1 MQKPKGVKQRL
12 NWGSI
17 KAMVKSGVKPA
28 EISRIYNGA
37 VTASQIYRKRAKW
50 AKDDYFNSDKYAK
63 YRTPQYIAWRTACL
77 RRDNYKCVVCG
88 RGRPAPLQVDHIIA
102 WSVSVELRFE
112 VDNGQTLCIP
122 CHKRTPTYGRKAS
135 TYHSTYEK
143 NAEWV
148 RSEKERIKLEKLK
161 KKLKKELKK

>member
-50 AKDDYFNSDKYAK
+50 AKDDYYNSDKYAK
-63 YRTPQYIAWRTACL
+63 YRTPEYIAWRTACL
-77 RRDNYKCVVCG
+77 KRDNYKCVVCG
-88 RGRPAPLQVDHIIA
+88 RGRPAPLQVDHILP
-102 WSVSVELRFE
+102 WSVNVEMRFE

-122 CHKRTPTYGRKAS
+122 CHKRTPTYGRKAR
-135 TYHSTYEK
+135 TYHSTFEK

-148 RSEKERIKLEKLK
+148 RKEKERIKLEKIKKRLK
-161 KKLKKELKK
+161 KL